1 MYLIDE
7 SMIDY
12 EEFPTYAELNCAA
25 ITALM
30 HDYITLSEI
39 ADTEYASNGAT
50 SKHRYL
56 YALLALYGWHI
67 KKRL

>member
-12 EEFPTYAELNCAA
+12 EEYPTYEELNCAA
-25 ITALM
+25 ITTLM

-39 ADTEYASNGAT
+39 ADTEYSSNGST
-50 SKHRYL
+50 SKHCYL
-56 YALLALYGWHI
+56 CALLALYGWHI
-67 KKRL
+67 KKHL